1 MFRLEKV
8 FQNDDSAFILFVNCI
23 KSFSIFITIYLFS
36 IFEKNSI
43 YEILN
48 FHIYSNSEYFVFS
61 IWLPLIFFFILNKIK
76 NSNHY
81 QKNFLSFLRNDI
93 VSFFLAYIVLFAFF
107 YVTKHNSFLNYSYV
121 YLTVILIIMLL
132 LSKYYFNFLY
142 NNLISKNIIQKN
154 VMLVGSYKEILQI
167 INNKIDDIFVFK
179 CCLMT
184 DFENQNKKLIK
195 SEIKFPIF
203 NNEDDIRSILEYHFL
218 GQIWVL
224 NGDEKKKSKIFKKII
239 RYSVDTF
246 NINLNKKINLKGQ
259 KLFLNK
265 YTYEIYEIS
274 KFYGIN
280 LLIKI
285 LIDKFLSLIF
295 IIFSLP
301 ILLISSLAILI
312 EDGFPI
318 LFTQN
323 RTGWDGRRFKI
334 YKLRTLK
341 NAKYDPIKQ
350 VTKDDKRKLISG
362 KILRRYSIDE
372 IPQLFNVLIGDMSL
386 VGPRPHPVSLDLNY
400 SNIYEAF
407 LTRYRCN
414 PGLTGWSQVN
424 GLRGATPN
432 PEIMKRRME
441 FDLWYL
447 NNWTIWLDLY
457 IILKT
462 FYAVIKYEGD

>member
-8 FQNDDSAFILFVNCI
+8 FQNDDSAFILFINFV
-23 KSFSIFITIYLFS
+23 KSLSIFLAIYLFS

-48 FHIYSNSEYFVFS
+48 FQIYSNSEYFIFS
-61 IWLPLIFFFILNKIK
+61 ICQPLIFFIILSITNS
-76 NSNHY
+76 SNHY
-81 QKNFLSFLRNDI
+81 QKNFLSFLKNDI
-93 VSFFLAYIVLFAFF
+93 VSFFLAYIIIFAFF
-107 YVTKHNSFLNYSYV
+107 YLIQYNFILSFNYA
-121 YLTVILIIMLL
+121 YLTLILIILL
-132 LSKYYFNFLY
+132 LFLKYYFNSLY
-142 NNLISKNIIQKN
+142 KNLISKNIIQKN
-154 VMLVGSYKEILQI
+154 VMLVGSYNEILQV
-167 INNKIDDIFVFK
+167 INNKIDEIFVFK

-184 DFENQNKKLIK
+184 DIENQNKKIIK

-218 GQIWVL
+218 GQIWIL
-224 NGDEKKKSKIFKKII
+224 NGDDKNKTNIFKKII

-246 NINLNKKINLKGQ
+246 NINLDKKINLKGQ

-265 YTYEIYEIS
+265 YTYEVYEIS
-274 KFYGIN
+274 KFYGVN

-301 ILLISSLAILI
+301 ILIISSLIILI

-362 KILRRYSIDE
+362 KFLRRFSIDE

-400 SNIYEAF
+400 SNIYDAF